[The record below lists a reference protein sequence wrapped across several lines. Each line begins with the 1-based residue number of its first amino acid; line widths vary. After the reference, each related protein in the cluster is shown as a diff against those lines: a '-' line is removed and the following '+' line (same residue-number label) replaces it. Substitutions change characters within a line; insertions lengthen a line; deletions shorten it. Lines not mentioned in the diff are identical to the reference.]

1 MTPATQHRVVSR
13 DEWLKARTALLTK
26 EKEFTRLRDQLSAQK
41 RALPWVRIDKE
52 YIFDGPNGKV
62 TLAGLFDGRSQDFI
76 THLMMGPGAS
86 AQSVADS
93 FSVGLVDAVL
103 AHHQDLTD
111 THQVNA

>member
-62 TLAGLFDGRSQDFI
+62 TLAGLFDGRKPALYQALHDGTGCLNAMRRLLLRGRSRGGN
-76 THLMMGPGAS
+76 TCAS
-86 AQSVADS
+86 SKP
-93 FSVGLVDAVL
+93 
-103 AHHQDLTD
+103 
-111 THQVNA
+111 